1 MYRTASAEKDFQKQV
16 NEVFNFTDSDH
27 DGVLNTAETIKALHS
42 LGTVL
47 ENPEIQSLPKSV
59 TISEFKSLVDSFK
72 AKNQVW
78 SLPAG
83 HLDHLKSLRSAFDAI
98 DVAKKGEVS
107 REKLHAIF
115 CPNGT
120 SSGLTRSEF
129 DSLFPAKY
137 ETVTFEQFVAAI
149 AQSTLSKAT

>member
-1 MYRTASAEKDFQKQV
+1 MYRAASVEKDFQKQV
-16 NEVFNFTDSDH
+16 YEVFNFTDSDH
-27 DGVLNTAETIKALHS
+27 DGVLNTAETIMALHS

-47 ENPEIQSLPKSV
+47 ENSDMQSIPKSA
-59 TISEFKSLVDSFK
+59 TISEFRSLIDSFK
-72 AKNQVW
+72 AKSQVW

-107 REKLHAIF
+107 REKLHALV

-120 SSGLTRSEF
+120 SSGLTGSEF
-129 DSLFPAKY
+129 GSLFPVKF
-137 ETVTFEQFVAAI
+137 ETVTFEQFIAAI
-149 AQSTLSKAT
+149 AQSTLSKST